1 MRSLIP
7 SNHHPS
13 CFSQEESMGIF
24 GDGYTYTL
32 FAPLVME
39 TEGAKLNNANQPLH
53 ITSHN
58 EFTVDE
64 TLTTL

>member
-7 SNHHPS
+7 SNHHSS

-39 TEGAKLNNANQPLH
+39 TEGAKLNNANYTLPH
-53 ITSHN
+53 IMN
-58 EFTVDE
+58 
-64 TLTTL
+64 